1 MRPSANWHNMLK
13 REQPEDSISFDCT
26 DIEYENDRHTVR
38 ELTFTIESP
47 VSEKPLVIKAVK
59 KQDALNYYT
68 MYLDHE
74 GAAGDFEDEDC
85 QAQYAIAF
93 DVIDVA
99 VTNTAILFKGDNAI
113 FKLDKYDEEGNETI
127 PGISALTHTDNF
139 VYAELDEDG
148 KKRQFLC
155 LDSIN
160 QNLDVEELFEKP
172 YFHEIEQVSDIF

>member
-1 MRPSANWHNMLK
+1 
-13 REQPEDSISFDCT
+13 
-26 DIEYENDRHTVR
+26 
-38 ELTFTIESP
+38 
-47 VSEKPLVIKAVK
+47 
-59 KQDALNYYT
+59 

-113 FKLDKYDEEGNETI
+113 FKLDKYDEDGNETI
-127 PGISALTHTDNF
+127 PSISALTHTDNF